1 MKRFI
6 VVGALVLSVLG
17 FNPGVSVA
25 QSKVEQE
32 LVQLERDWCTASVK
46 RDSAMLGRILADDYS
61 GVGSRG
67 VPETKSEALA
77 ALKDMTSSVETGVDT
92 NVKVRVYGDAAVVTG
107 LGTRGG
113 TNKGVAFKDRQFLW
127 TDTFVR
133 RDGRWQC
140 VASQATV
147 IAAQQK

>member
-1 MKRFI
+1 MKRLLI
-6 VVGALVLSVLG
+6 GGALAVSVFG
-17 FNPGVSVA
+17 FSTGVSLA
-25 QSKVEQE
+25 QSKPEQE
-32 LVQLERDWCTASVK
+32 LVQIERDWCTASVK
-46 RDSAMLGRILADDYS
+46 RDSTILGRILADDYT

-67 VPETKSEALA
+67 APETKSEALA
-77 ALKDMTSSVETGVDT
+77 ALKDMTSSVDTCVDT

-107 LGTRGG
+107 LATRGG

-140 VASQATV
+140 VASQSTV